1 MASSSDWK
9 APASLPPWAEVDD
22 RDDKNMKNVKSL
34 LSAQYALLCDMKSQY
49 LAKKR
54 YSEELER
61 FVTDNK
67 KEVEELNNKTMQQDK
82 EIEKLKEDVQ
92 KRDSVI
98 YAQKNYIETLHNM
111 ISKQ

>member
-1 MASSSDWK
+1 
-9 APASLPPWAEVDD
+9 
-22 RDDKNMKNVKSL
+22 MKNVKSL
-34 LSAQYALLCDMKSQY
+34 PSAQYGFLCEMKSKY

-67 KEVEELNNKTMQQDK
+67 KDVEELNNKIMQQDK
-82 EIEKLKEDVQ
+82 EIEKHQEDVQ

-98 YAQKNYIETLHNM
+98 YAQKNYIETLHKL